1 MKHLLTLLTV
11 SLLAVFFTGCD
22 VQTSNASENSGESA
36 DTTAVAENNSDKSDN
51 NENKGPALSRKEF
64 EKQTGGNSAIPVEVT
79 PITLGDISSSLVYSS
94 TLETEQTVDVFSRIG
109 GLVVAVYVQEGDRVR
124 KGQRLLQ
131 IEKDEYELSE
141 QKAKLDYETEKVK
154 FERFKALQNQDLLS
168 EEEFENARLVMRQAE
183 IAWKQAALNLKHT
196 TVTAP
201 ISGYAG
207 DRPVRLG
214 DRIQTSTQ
222 LLSIA
227 NLEDKIVQVYVPQN
241 EFTRT
246 YKNQKAVITSDVVP
260 GVRLDGFVKRI
271 SPIID
276 SQSGTFKVVLGVKD
290 TKNQLR
296 PGMFV
301 STRLVVDTHSNT
313 RLIPK
318 TALVYEN
325 ERTFFYVANEESAQ
339 RILLEKGFE
348 DADKVEV
355 LNELDPGTMVV
366 VLGQN
371 GLKDGSK
378 IKITN
383 EKSYS
388 WQPPTSNALSANT
401 Q

>member
-1 MKHLLTLLTV
+1 MKHLLLLLTV
-11 SLLAVFFTGCD
+11 FFLAAFLTGCD
-22 VQTSNASENSGESA
+22 VRTSNASENSGESG
-36 DTTAVAENNSDKSDN
+36 DSTAVATEDSKNDEK
-51 NENKGPALSRKEF
+51 KGPALSRNEY
-64 EKQTGGNSAIPVEVT
+64 EKQTGSDNAIPVEVT
-79 PITLGDISSSLVYSS
+79 PVTLGDISSSLVYSS

-109 GLVVAVYVQEGDRVR
+109 GLVVAVYVQEGDKVR

-131 IEKDEYELSE
+131 IEKDEYELST
-141 QKAKLDYETEKVK
+141 QKAKLDYETEKAK
-154 FERFKALQNQDLLS
+154 FDRFKALQDQDLLS
-168 EEEFENARLVMRQAE
+168 EEEFENARLVMQQAE

-227 NLEDKIVQVYVPQN
+227 NLDDKIVQVYVPQN

-246 YKNQKAVITSDVVP
+246 YKNQKAVITSNVVP
-260 GVRLDGFVKRI
+260 GVRLDGYVKRI

-276 SQSGTFKVVLGVKD
+276 SQSGTFKVVLAVKD
-290 TKNQLR
+290 TKNHLR

-301 STRLVVDTHSNT
+301 STRLVVDTHNNT

-325 ERTFFYVANEESAQ
+325 ERTFFYVAKEESVE
-339 RILLEKGFE
+339 RVLLEKGFE
-348 DADKVEV
+348 DAEKVEV
-355 LNELDPGTMVV
+355 LNEIDPGTMIVV
-366 VLGQN
+366 VGQN
-371 GLKDGSK
+371 GLKNGRN

-383 EKSYS
+383 E
-388 WQPPTSNALSANT
+388 
-401 Q
+401 